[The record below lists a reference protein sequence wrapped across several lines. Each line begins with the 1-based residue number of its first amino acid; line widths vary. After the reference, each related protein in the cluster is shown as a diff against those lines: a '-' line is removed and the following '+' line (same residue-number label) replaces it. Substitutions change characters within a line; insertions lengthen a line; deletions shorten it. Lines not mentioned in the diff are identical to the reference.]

1 MVRVQNVYIFTNRTE
16 ADDFYIIYNDKLEF
30 FRGVEMKKPKMIIFD
45 YGHTLLY
52 QPNFNTSNGNRAIY
66 PYINRNPHN
75 ISFEE
80 YDKTITELFAKIK
93 AERGTILE
101 IHEHNFLKL
110 AMEYMDISLSVPIE
124 KAEEI
129 IMNGISQ
136 GGIMPYADILLDYL
150 NSKGI
155 RTGVIS
161 NNCFSGNALKKLFD
175 RLLPRN
181 KFEFVLA
188 SSDYILKKPNGIMFD
203 IALRKSGLSADK
215 VWYCGDSIEDDVQGS
230 KNVGMFP
237 VLYEGTTVDDTNPFA
252 HQNDNLKV
260 DFEYLHITDWK
271 QLIDVLEQMN

>member
-1 MVRVQNVYIFTNRTE
+1 ME
-16 ADDFYIIYNDKLEF
+16 
-30 FRGVEMKKPKMIIFD
+30 KPKMIIFD
-45 YGHTLLY
+45 YFYTLLY
-52 QPNFNTSNGNRAIY
+52 QPNFNASNGNKAIY
-66 PYINRNPHN
+66 PYINKNPHN

-80 YDKTITELFAKIK
+80 YDKTITDLFAKIQ
-93 AERGTILE
+93 AEQGAVLE

-110 AMEYMDISLSVPIE
+110 AMEYMDISLSISIE
-124 KAEEI
+124 EAEEI

-161 NNCFSGNALKKLFD
+161 NNCFSSNALKKLFD

-188 SSDYILKKPNGIMFD
+188 SSDYIFKKPHSVMFD
-203 IALRKSGLSADK
+203 IALQKSGLSADK
-215 VWYCGDSIEDDVQGS
+215 VWYCGDSIEADVQGS

-237 VLYEGTTVDDTNPFA
+237 VLYEGITVDGINPFA
-252 HQNDNLKV
+252 HQNHNLKV
-260 DFEYLHITDWK
+260 DFEYLHITDWNK
-271 QLIDVLEQMN
+271 LIDVLEQMS